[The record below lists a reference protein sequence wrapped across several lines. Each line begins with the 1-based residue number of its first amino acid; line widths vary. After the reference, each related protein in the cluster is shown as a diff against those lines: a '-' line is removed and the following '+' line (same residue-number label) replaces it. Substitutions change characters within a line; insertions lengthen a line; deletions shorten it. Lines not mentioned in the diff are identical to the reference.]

1 MRARTTV
8 LFYGQV
14 TESIRNVRERGRSG
28 KLRSY
33 WEEAIYRVINRKGEE
48 SPFTKLNLNQAK
60 DCVV

>member
-14 TESIRNVRERGRSG
+14 TESERNVRERGRSG

-33 WEEAIYRVINRKGEE
+33 WEEAVYRVIKRKGEE
-48 SPFTKLNLNQAK
+48 SPFTKLNLN
-60 DCVV
+60 

>member
-14 TESIRNVRERGRSG
+14 TELVRNVRERGRSG

-33 WEEAIYRVINRKGEE
+33 WEEAIYRVIKRKGEE
-48 SPFTKLNLNQAK
+48 SPFTKLNLYQAK